1 MEQHWKLITEWNN
14 LVPEK
19 KLTATF
25 AMIVIALTSVI
36 LYYESKMLRIEQNYK
51 LELKEEKEEKN
62 EILKKHIQYIEK
74 SEREYRDIVLDIQNL
89 KNK

>member
-1 MEQHWKLITEWNN
+1 MEQNWKLITEWNN

-25 AMIVIALTSVI
+25 ALIVMALVSVI
-36 LYYESKMLRIEQNYK
+36 IYYESKLIKVEINYK
-51 LELKEEKEEKN
+51 KELKQEKEGKD

-74 SEREYRDIVLDIQNL
+74 SEREYRDIVLDIQKL